1 MKALATNTLNTLPK
15 LELAVILIYF
25 KIFPNVVRPS
35 KIPASNIV
43 KLFSSRIISEASF
56 AISVAVST
64 DIPTSASRNATASLM
79 PSPHVTYS
87 VSISL

>member
-1 MKALATNTLNTLPK
+1 MKYHKVSFELKDEWQASVKGMKALATNMLNTLPK

-43 KLFSSRIISEASF
+43 KLFRVE
-56 AISVAVST
+56 
-64 DIPTSASRNATASLM
+64 
-79 PSPHVTYS
+79 
-87 VSISL
+87 

>member
-1 MKALATNTLNTLPK
+1 MASIGKKGMKALATNTLNTLPK

-56 AISVAVST
+56 AISVAVLT

-79 PSPHVTYS
+79 PSPM
-87 VSISL
+87 

>member
-1 MKALATNTLNTLPK
+1 MKYHKVSFELKDEWQASVKKGMKALATNTLNTLPK

-43 KLFSSRIISEASF
+43 KLFFE
-56 AISVAVST
+56 
-64 DIPTSASRNATASLM
+64 
-79 PSPHVTYS
+79 
-87 VSISL
+87 

>member
-1 MKALATNTLNTLPK
+1 MKYHKVSFELKDEWQASVKGMKALATNTLNTLPK

-43 KLFSSRIISEASF
+43 KLFE
-56 AISVAVST
+56 
-64 DIPTSASRNATASLM
+64 
-79 PSPHVTYS
+79 
-87 VSISL
+87 